1 MGFVS
6 MGIGLLLVIVG
17 LLADMFNRVRK
28 NQERIM
34 YELKKERYSKES

>member
-1 MGFVS
+1 LIF
-6 MGIGLLLVIVG
+6 GLLLVIVG

-34 YELKKERYSKES
+34 YELKREYYFKFKKEK